1 MPRLPN
7 LLYVLFLI
15 PRCLSSSVF
24 QNTKA
29 LMVLLLLV
37 LCFSES
43 ILATMMPCC
52 NWKFLKRFELL
63 AIWIWGHKPI
73 SNSQNQIQKPV
84 DFRFRSQNCGFLRIC
99 TSMLGVM
106 SVISIASQVFWLR
119 QSRMAVRGRV
129 KPKEETRFL
138 IYFWNVDLLPL
149 FDTFAEQWE
158 QNYECG

>member
-52 NWKFLKRFELL
+52 NWTFLKRFELL
-63 AIWIWGHKPI
+63 TIWIWGHKPI
-73 SNSQNQIQKPV
+73 SNSQNQIHRTRGFQAQVSKLWV
-84 DFRFRSQNCGFLRIC
+84 FEDLYQHAGRDVCDFHCQSSVLAATKQDGGSGSSQTQGGGNPF
-99 TSMLGVM
+99 
-106 SVISIASQVFWLR
+106 F
-119 QSRMAVRGRV
+119 
-129 KPKEETRFL
+129 
-138 IYFWNVDLLPL
+138 
-149 FDTFAEQWE
+149 
-158 QNYECG
+158 